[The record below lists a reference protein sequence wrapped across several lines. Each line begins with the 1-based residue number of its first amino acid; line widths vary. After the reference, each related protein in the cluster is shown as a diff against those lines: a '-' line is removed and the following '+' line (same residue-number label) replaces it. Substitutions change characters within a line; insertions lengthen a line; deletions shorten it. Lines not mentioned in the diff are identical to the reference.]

1 VSRLT
6 AITVLGGL
14 LLILLTPASRA
25 QSDVPRFE
33 LGGHSTFISFQ
44 HTYPNAEQAGIGA
57 TATWNLNSH
66 LALDSAIDFLPTSL
80 GVANP
85 NGGGSILQSVAGL
98 KAGVRK
104 SRFGLFAKV
113 RAGFFDVTAFE
124 TTSFNPP
131 AAAFVRLIQPELD
144 LGAVAEVCISRRLSL
159 RYDLGDTM
167 VFYGKRTINQGG
179 TSITAIGSRT
189 LQNFQFSA
197 GIAFRF

>member
-1 VSRLT
+1 VPRLT
-6 AITVLGGL
+6 AITALGGL
-14 LLILLTPASRA
+14 LLVLFAPASRA
-25 QSDVPRFE
+25 QSDVPRIE
-33 LGGHSTFISFQ
+33 LGGHFTFIGFQ
-44 HTYPNAEQAGIGA
+44 HTYPNVEQTGLGA

-66 LALDSAIDFLPTSL
+66 LALDSAIDFLPASL
-80 GVANP
+80 GAANP

-104 SRFGLFAKV
+104 SRFGLFAKA
-113 RAGFFDVTAFE
+113 RAGFFHVTAFE

-131 AAAFVRLIQPELD
+131 GAAFFRLNQPELD
-144 LGAVAEVCISRRLSL
+144 LGGVAEVYVSRRLSL

-179 TSITAIGSRT
+179 TSITAIGSRI